1 MGKKLPKDRKTGS
14 KENNQKMKKTI
25 LGINAP
31 EKECDDAKCPFHGT
45 LNVKDELFRGK
56 VVKKDINRSAT
67 IQWERSIYIKKYE
80 RYDVKRSRMRV
91 HNPMC
96 IDAEIGQEVIVART
110 RPVSKTKNHVIL
122 TVVNKEQN
130 ITEIKK

>member
-1 MGKKLPKDRKTGS
+1 
-14 KENNQKMKKTI
+14 MKKEI
-25 LGINAP
+25 LGAKAP
-31 EKECDDAKCPFHGT
+31 EKECTDSKCPFHGE

-80 RYDVKRSRMRV
+80 RYAVKRSRMRV
-91 HNPMC
+91 HNPAC
-96 IDAEIGQEVIVART
+96 IDAEVGQEVLVART

-122 TVVNKEQN
+122 SIINKEK
-130 ITEIKK
+130 EIKEMKK